1 MKPIVAPMATALLGR
16 RNMNNNRYELYFY
29 DRTPGAPYIIREN
42 AIINDQLMYQ
52 VHSGYTNLQDAL
64 EALGRLSE
72 KPILI
77 AFTSETAN

>member
-1 MKPIVAPMATALLGR
+1 MVVLEM

-29 DRTPGAPYIIREN
+29 DRTSGSPYIIREN

-64 EALGRLSE
+64 EALSRLSE

-77 AFTSETAN
+77 AFTSKNAN